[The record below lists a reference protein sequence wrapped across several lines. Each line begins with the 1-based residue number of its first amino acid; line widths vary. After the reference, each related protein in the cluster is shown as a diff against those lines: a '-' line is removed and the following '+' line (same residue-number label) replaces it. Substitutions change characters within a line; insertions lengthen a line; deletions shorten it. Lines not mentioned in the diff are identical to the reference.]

1 MNQPPPRPLAA
12 NICIQSK
19 GSDSELYIQ
28 ILNNYA
34 WTGEIDFALIKGGL
48 TYRYLMEDRRSKG
61 GKERPTIWK
70 SELQEKSSPLR
81 ISSDFVWRDSQWRV
95 NYNHSN
101 MVKRLSFSAAL
112 LEPEYPSKVSIWMNG
127 LLTLYLNVKP

>member
-1 MNQPPPRPLAA
+1 MLFRETRAGWHYFWE
-12 NICIQSK
+12 

-28 ILNNYA
+28 NLNNYA

-48 TYRYLMEDRRSKG
+48 TYRYLVEDRRSRG

-70 SELQEKSSPLR
+70 SELQEKSPPLR
-81 ISSDFVWRDSQWRV
+81 TSSDSVWRDPKWRV

-101 MVKRLSFSAAL
+101 MVKRLSFFSGVTGAR
-112 LEPEYPSKVSIWMNG
+112 VSIEGVYFDEWS
-127 LLTLYLNVKP
+127 TDSVPQC